1 MNGSLY
7 KIFDIN
13 SDANIVLLFMFGTGL
28 YGVAVYGLH
37 YFLLAKKDIPTDNYF
52 GVTIIGTMTSLSA
65 VLLIFILVQSMQTYN
80 SIKATVGKEIV
91 SAELLHEITS
101 FLPNE
106 NATDINSSIK
116 DYLVTIHQYGW
127 KVLPEGKRS
136 EETDTAFQHLL
147 NSVQGVAINKK
158 IPPELSRQ
166 VMSGFHEMVKNRY
179 ERLLMARQSVAPIFY
194 FGVLIL
200 ITLHVIQF
208 FFLTR
213 RNLYSLFILSLHLL
227 ALGVLLG
234 LTYSYSH
241 PFEGTTSVQA
251 DEYLALS
258 MRIKL

>member
-7 KIFDIN
+7 KALDIY
-13 SDANIVLLFMFGTGL
+13 SDEYIVLLFMLGTGL
-28 YGVAVYGLH
+28 YGVVIYGLH
-37 YFLLAKKDIPTDNYF
+37 YAFLAKKNIPTDNYF
-52 GVTIIGTMTSLSA
+52 GVTTIGTMTSLSA

-80 SIKATVGKEIV
+80 SIKATVGKEII
-91 SAELLHEITS
+91 SAELLHEVTT
-101 FLPNE
+101 FLPRE
-106 NATDINSSIK
+106 NSADINSAIK
-116 DYLVTIHQYGW
+116 DYLITIHQYGW
-127 KVLPEGKRS
+127 KLLPEGKRS
-136 EETDTAFQHLL
+136 DETDIAFQRLL
-147 NSVQGVAINKK
+147 DAVQRLAMNKTV
-158 IPPELSRQ
+158 PTELTRG

-200 ITLHVIQF
+200 ITLHVTQF

-213 RNLYSLFILSLHLL
+213 RNLYSLFILSLHLC

-251 DEYLALS
+251 DEYLALAAK
-258 MRIKL
+258 INP